1 MSRRPKKDK
10 MPVSGNAAGKG
21 PGGPIA
27 PPSGVALRYF
37 RLPPHLSYPF
47 ILFCAS
53 LALRLIYLFIL
64 RNDDYFSTLVIDS
77 EAYHEKA
84 LEIMGGKLIASR
96 AFYQDGLYP
105 YILALLYSVFGQSIL
120 TARLFNVILSSVSTV
135 LIYGI
140 GRELGGRRAGIAAAL
155 LHILCGLFLF
165 YDGIL
170 GKEPLGILLVSAA
183 LYAALAAGKSP
194 SARGALL
201 AGLCLGLAAL
211 TRANLLLFLPVF
223 CAWLVFAS
231 KGPVTRRLIPA
242 VFYAAGFFAAVSP
255 ASIHNYLAE
264 GDFVLLTSQGGQ
276 NFYYGN
282 GPESKGAFENPENVR
297 LVPEFE
303 EEDFRRQALALSG
316 RVSMKSSEVSR
327 FYLRRGLDYVIDH
340 PGDTSRLLLRK
351 AAMFFS
357 ALEIADNYSFDFA
370 RHRFPVLR
378 ALFLGSGLLLCLG
391 LAGFVMLWPDRR
403 KFFVPALFFAVYAGS
418 VIAFHVA
425 SRYRLPI
432 LPLMCA
438 TGGVFLAGLPDALR
452 HRRHLLLGA
461 SCAVFA
467 VIAIAVYWPY
477 PFVPR
482 NIESTF
488 DVPYNALGT
497 GAAKRGNHDEALS
510 LYGKALEINPNNAVA
525 LYNRA
530 ESLRSLGRL
539 TEALADLRRALSLDP
554 SLTLARCNLGML
566 LVTMNE
572 PESALAVFDE
582 ALARNPMDG
591 EAYAGRGLAL
601 AALARLSEAE
611 SDLGRALA
619 LGAEPAPVLYN
630 LACVLAREEKSGEA
644 ERTIAEAVKL
654 KPSYAAQAK
663 EDPDLAGIARIY

>member
-1 MSRRPKKDK
+1 MSRPKKDK

-21 PGGPIA
+21 PGGSVA
-27 PPSGVALRYF
+27 SPSGFARRSF

-53 LALRLIYLFIL
+53 LALRLTYLFLL

-77 EAYHEKA
+77 EAYHKKA
-84 LEIMGGKLIASR
+84 LEILSGTLVGSR

-105 YILALLYSVFGQSIL
+105 YILALLYSIFGQSIL

-135 LIYGI
+135 LIYRI
-140 GRELGGRRAGIAAAL
+140 GGDLGGKRAGIAAAL

-170 GKEPLGILLVSAA
+170 GKEPLGVLLVSAA
-183 LYAALAAGKSP
+183 LYAALAAGKNP
-194 SARGALL
+194 SARVALGA
-201 AGLCLGLAAL
+201 GVFLGLAAL

-223 CAWLVFAS
+223 CAWLVFAV
-231 KGPVTRRLIPA
+231 KGPALRRLIPA

-255 ASIHNYLAE
+255 AAIHNYLAE

-282 GPESKGAFENPENVR
+282 GPDSKGAFENPENVR

-303 EEDFRRQALALSG
+303 EEDFRREAERLSG
-316 RVSMKSSEVSR
+316 RTSMKSSEVSR

-340 PGDTSRLLLRK
+340 PGDTARLLLRK

-370 RHRFPVLR
+370 RRRFPLLR
-378 ALFLGSGLLLCLG
+378 ALFIGSGLLLCLG
-391 LAGFVMLWPDRR
+391 LAGFVFLWPDRR
-403 KFFVPALFFAVYAGS
+403 KFLVPALFFAVYAGS
-418 VIAFHVA
+418 VTAFHVA

-432 LPLMCA
+432 LPLLCA
-438 TGGVFLAGLPDALR
+438 TGGVFLAGLPAMLR
-452 HRRHLLLGA
+452 ERRIKSLAASLLVL
-461 SCAVFA
+461 AVTATA
-467 VIAIAVYWPY
+467 VLWPY
-477 PFVPR
+477 PFVPQ

-497 GAAKRGNHDEALS
+497 GAAQRGDHDEALS
-510 LYGKALEINPNNAVA
+510 HYGKALEINPNNAVA

-530 ESLRSLGRL
+530 ESLRALGRPP
-539 TEALADLRRALSLDP
+539 EALADLRRALSLDP
-554 SLTLARCNLGML
+554 SLTLARHNLGML

-601 AALARLSEAE
+601 AALDRLSEAE

-630 LACVLAREEKSGEA
+630 LACVLARQGKTGEA
-644 ERTIAEAVKL
+644 ERMLDKAVGL

-663 EDPDLAGIARIY
+663 DDPDLEGIFK

>member
-1 MSRRPKKDK
+1 MSRPKKDK

-21 PGGPIA
+21 PEGPGA
-27 PPSGVALRYF
+27 TPSGFASRYF

-53 LALRLIYLFIL
+53 LALRLSYLFIL
-64 RNDDYFSTLVIDS
+64 KGDDYFSTLVIDS

-105 YILALLYSVFGQSIL
+105 YILALLYSIFGQSIL
-120 TARLFNVILSSVSTV
+120 TARLFNVVLSSVSTL

-140 GRELGGRRAGIAAAL
+140 GRELGGKRAGIAAAL

-201 AGLCLGLAAL
+201 AGLILGLAAL

-223 CAWLVFAS
+223 CAWLVFAA
-231 KGPVTRRLIPA
+231 KGPILRRLIPA
-242 VFYAAGFFAAVSP
+242 ILCAAGFFAAVSP
-255 ASIHNYLAE
+255 ATIHNYLAE

-282 GPESKGAFENPENVR
+282 GPDSLGAFENPDKVR

-316 RVSMKSSEVSR
+316 RASMKSSEVSR
-327 FYLRRGLDYVIDH
+327 FFLRRGLDYVTGH

-357 ALEIADNYSFDFA
+357 RLEIADNYSFDFA
-370 RHRFPVLR
+370 RSRFPVLR
-378 ALFLGSGLLLCLG
+378 TLFVGSGLLLCLG
-391 LAGFVMLWPDRR
+391 LAGFVFLWPDRR

-432 LPLMCA
+432 LPLLCA
-438 TGGVFLAGLPDALR
+438 TGGVFVAGTMEAFKDRRGRRPAVSLALLALT
-452 HRRHLLLGA
+452 A
-461 SCAVFA
+461 TAVF
-467 VIAIAVYWPY
+467 WPY
-477 PFVPR
+477 SFVPKD
-482 NIESTF
+482 ISSTF

-497 GAAKRGNHDEALS
+497 GAAQRGNHEEALS
-510 LYGKALEINPNNAVA
+510 QYGKALEINPNNAVA

-530 ESLRSLGRL
+530 ESLRSLERL
-539 TEALADLRRALSLDP
+539 TEAEADLRRALALDP
-554 SLTLARCNLGML
+554 SLTLASFNLGML

-572 PESALAVFDE
+572 PESAMAVFDE
-582 ALARNPMDG
+582 ALARNPTDG
-591 EAYAGRGLAL
+591 EAYGGRGLAL
-601 AALARLSEAE
+601 AALSRLSEAE

-630 LACVLAREEKSGEA
+630 LACVLARQGKTGEA
-644 ERTIAEAVKL
+644 EKALAEAVKQR
-654 KPSYAAQAK
+654 PSYAAQAR
-663 EDPDLAGIARIY
+663 EDPDLAGIFK